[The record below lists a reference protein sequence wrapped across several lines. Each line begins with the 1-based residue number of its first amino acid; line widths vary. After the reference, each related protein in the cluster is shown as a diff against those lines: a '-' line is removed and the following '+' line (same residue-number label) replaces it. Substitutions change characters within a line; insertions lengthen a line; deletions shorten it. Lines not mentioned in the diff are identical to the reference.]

1 MISVLLWKP
10 LTIDVSNPKAVKL
23 LEDLE
28 ALNLI
33 KVVNRQTKPTGQK
46 LSEKLYGSISDKQAK
61 LMTEELRQMRAGSDR
76 AI

>member
-1 MISVLLWKP
+1 MET
-10 LTIDVSNPKAVKL
+10 LTIDVSSPQALKL

-33 KVVNRQTKPTGQK
+33 RVVSRQAKPVSKK
-46 LSEKLYGSISDKQAK
+46 LSEKLYGSISDSQAEQ
-61 LMTEELRQMRAGSDR
+61 MREELRQIRSEWNR

>member
-1 MISVLLWKP
+1 METM
-10 LTIDVSNPKAVKL
+10 TIDVSNPQALKL

-33 KVVNRQTKPTGQK
+33 KVVSRQAKPAGQK
-46 LSEKLYGSISDKQAK
+46 LSEKLYASISDSQAE
-61 LMTEELRQMRAGSDR
+61 LMREELRQMRNEWNR

>member
-1 MISVLLWKP
+1 MET
-10 LTIDVSNPKAVKL
+10 LTIDVNSPQALKL

-33 KVVNRQTKPTGQK
+33 RVVSRHTKTSGQK
-46 LSEKLYGSISDKQAK
+46 LSEKLYGSISDVQSEQMK
-61 LMTEELRQMRAGSDR
+61 EELRQIRNEWNR

>member
-1 MISVLLWKP
+1 MET
-10 LTIDVSNPKAVKL
+10 LTIDVNSPQALKL

-33 KVVNRQTKPTGQK
+33 RVVSRHTKISGQK
-46 LSEKLYGSISDKQAK
+46 LSEKLYGSISDVQSEQMK
-61 LMTEELRQMRAGSDR
+61 EELRQMRNEWNR